1 MPDPTKYNEGSLDA
15 FMKKTQK
22 SHKNEIKP
30 SSPVIKGK
38 FQKKNND
45 DRDEMTEE
53 ERKETLAMAM
63 KFQYHTDSEDE
74 DEDEDEDG
82 EKMSST
88 DSPNCPPS
96 IDEDNSA
103 W

>member
-1 MPDPTKYNEGSLDA
+1 
-15 FMKKTQK
+15 MKKTQK
-22 SHKNEIKP
+22 SHKNEIKYP
-30 SSPVIKGK
+30 SPVIKGK
-38 FQKKNND
+38 FHKKNND
-45 DRDEMTEE
+45 DRDEMTDE

-63 KFQYHTDSEDE
+63 KFQYHTDS
-74 DEDEDEDG
+74 EDEDEDG

>member
-1 MPDPTKYNEGSLDA
+1 
-15 FMKKTQK
+15 
-22 SHKNEIKP
+22 
-30 SSPVIKGK
+30 
-38 FQKKNND
+38 
-45 DRDEMTEE
+45 MTDE

-74 DEDEDEDG
+74 DEDGDG
-82 EKMSST
+82 ENMSST
-88 DSPNCPPS
+88 DSPNCLPS